1 MTKSFTDSQLFKTAT
16 FLFCASLIIA
26 IFILGKPFLV
36 PLAWGLLIALASIR
50 ILDKIEYKFKIKR
63 IIVTVTFVLL
73 VLVLVILLFFFFY
86 VEISTIVTGMPE
98 FAVKVSSMFHNISV
112 VIKGYG
118 VAVPDHIDEATIH
131 TYVSGHTDLVTRI
144 LSGFGQGIGKIFLV
158 AVYLFFLIYYRDN
171 YLTYLEQKEKT
182 PEKIKKARSKFNDI
196 LDVIN
201 NFLFGLVIVTL
212 IMGAMLY
219 LIFLLIGL
227 KYALF
232 FAVLV
237 ALLTLIPYLGNPVG
251 LVIVFIFAAITN
263 DGFLVPILSSA
274 GILFSN
280 LLQESI
286 FKPIIIG
293 DKIKLNAFFIFLSV
307 IVGGLI
313 WGIAGMILFMP
324 IIGII
329 KLVLE
334 QNEDTKPLSLL
345 FTQLPKDVKHHF
357 HKTVEKEIK
366 KELKEDENK

>member
-1 MTKSFTDSQLFKTAT
+1 MTESFTNSQLFKTAT

-26 IFILGKPFLV
+26 IFMLGKPFLV
-36 PLAWGLLIALASIR
+36 PLAWGLMIALASIR
-50 ILDKIEYKFKIKR
+50 MLDKIEYKFRIKR
-63 IIVTVTFVLL
+63 IIVTITFVLL
-73 VLVLVILLFFFFY
+73 VLVLVIMVFFFFY
-86 VEISTIVTGMPE
+86 IEIRTIVSGMPE

-112 VIKGYG
+112 AIRGYG
-118 VAVPDHIDEATIH
+118 VTVPDHIDHDTIH
-131 TYVSGHTDLVTRI
+131 TYVSGHGDLITRI

-158 AVYLFFLIYYRDN
+158 AIYLFFLIYYRDN

-182 PEKIKKARSKFNDI
+182 PEKIEKARSKFNDI
-196 LDVIN
+196 LDIIN

-212 IMGAMLY
+212 IMAITLY
-219 LIFLLIGL
+219 VIFLLIGL

-237 ALLTLIPYLGNPVG
+237 GLLSLIPYLGIPVG

-263 DGFLVPILSSA
+263 DGYLVPILSAA

-280 LLQESI
+280 ILQESI
-286 FKPIIIG
+286 FKPLIIG

-324 IIGII
+324 
-329 KLVLE
+329 
-334 QNEDTKPLSLL
+334 
-345 FTQLPKDVKHHF
+345 
-357 HKTVEKEIK
+357 
-366 KELKEDENK
+366 